1 MMKNFFSNISK
12 SILYFI
18 SGMFFTL
25 FLLMIV
31 VVVILYTETDRLRRE
46 IDDLKFPKAI
56 QEMPAPTQTKKIED
70 KFPQN
75 VVEEEP
81 EPQPQSASAV
91 PRGIAWGNW
100 NNLKE
105 NLTADEV
112 VNLLGS
118 PTQIISL
125 IDTNKYIYKDGNYEG
140 HVEFNRKMRV
150 ISWNRLQ

>member
-1 MMKNFFSNISK
+1 MMKNFFSSISK
-12 SILYFI
+12 GILYFI

-46 IDDLKFPKAI
+46 IDDLKIPKAI
-56 QEMPAPTQTKKIED
+56 QEMPAPTQTKKIEN
-70 KFPQN
+70 KFPEN

-81 EPQPQSASAV
+81 ETKPV
-91 PRGIAWGNW
+91 PFQKGINWQNW
-100 NNLKE
+100 NNIKE
-105 NLTADEV
+105 NMTADEV
-112 VNLLGS
+112 VNLLGN

-125 IDTNKYIYKDGNYEG
+125 IDTNKYIFKDGASEG
-140 HVEFNRKMRV
+140 HVEFNRRMRV

>member
-1 MMKNFFSNISK
+1 MMKNFFSSISK
-12 SILYFI
+12 GILYFI

-31 VVVILYTETDRLRRE
+31 VVVILYNETDRLRRE
-46 IDDLKFPKAI
+46 IDDLKIPKAI

-70 KFPQN
+70 KFPEN

-81 EPQPQSASAV
+81 ETKPAPVQK
-91 PRGIAWGNW
+91 GINWQNW
-100 NNLKE
+100 NNIKE
-105 NLTADEV
+105 NMTADEV
-112 VNLLGS
+112 VSLLGN

-125 IDTNKYIYKDGNYEG
+125 IDTNKYIYKDGGSEG
-140 HVEFNRKMRV
+140 HVEFNRRMRV